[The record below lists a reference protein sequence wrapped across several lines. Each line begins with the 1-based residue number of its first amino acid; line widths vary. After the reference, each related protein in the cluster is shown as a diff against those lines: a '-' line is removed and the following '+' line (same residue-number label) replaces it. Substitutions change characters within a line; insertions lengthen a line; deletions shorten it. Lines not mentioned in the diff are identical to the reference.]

1 MLNITEQS
9 MSTALGRGEA
19 SSFRI
24 QKIGEED
31 SISVLNIQN
40 ESISGSYENVQE
52 CYVDSMKTIKKRAW
66 QAIIIDELHILKNA
80 IVSAD

>member
-1 MLNITEQS
+1 

-24 QKIGEED
+24 LKVGEED
-31 SISVLNIQN
+31 SISLLNIQN

-52 CYVDSMKTIKKRAW
+52 CYVETMKTIKKRAW

>member
-1 MLNITEQS
+1 

-24 QKIGEED
+24 LKVGEED
-31 SISVLNIQN
+31 SISLLNIQN

-52 CYVDSMKTIKKRAW
+52 CYVETMKTIKKRAW
-66 QAIIIDELHILKNA
+66 QAIIIDKLHILKNS

>member
-1 MLNITEQS
+1 
-9 MSTALGRGEA
+9 MSTALGREEA

-24 QKIGEED
+24 LKVGEED
-31 SISVLNIQN
+31 SISLLNIQN
-40 ESISGSYENVQE
+40 ESISGSYENVHE
-52 CYVDSMKTIKKRAW
+52 CYVDSMKAIKKRAW

>member
-1 MLNITEQS
+1 
-9 MSTALGRGEA
+9 MSTALGREEA

-24 QKIGEED
+24 LKVGEED
-31 SISVLNIQN
+31 SISLLNIQN

-52 CYVDSMKTIKKRAW
+52 CCVDSMKTIKKRAW

>member
-1 MLNITEQS
+1 

-24 QKIGEED
+24 LKVGEED
-31 SISVLNIQN
+31 SISLLNIQN
-40 ESISGSYENVQE
+40 ESISGSYENVHE
-52 CYVDSMKTIKKRAW
+52 CCVDSMKTIKKRAW

>member
-1 MLNITEQS
+1 

-24 QKIGEED
+24 LKVGEED
-31 SISVLNIQN
+31 SISLLNIQN

-52 CYVDSMKTIKKRAW
+52 FYVETMKTIKKRAW

>member
-19 SSFRI
+19 SSLRI
-24 QKIGEED
+24 QKIREKD
-31 SISVLNIQN
+31 SISLLNIQN

>member
-1 MLNITEQS
+1 
-9 MSTALGRGEA
+9 MSTALGREEA

-24 QKIGEED
+24 LKVGEED
-31 SISVLNIQN
+31 SISLLNIQN
-40 ESISGSYENVQE
+40 ESISGSYESVHE
-52 CYVDSMKTIKKRAW
+52 CCVDSMKTIKNRAW